1 MDKFKFKKEDYIL
14 YILNHLK
21 PEKSDLWKLN
31 KIAFL
36 VEFCYIYFKDK
47 DLSDAQYAAITHG
60 TVLDNYETILKNM
73 EKKKLIKLD
82 GYNIRIITDKKIAV
96 PENISNFIDPKIAKY
111 SEMTNGELK
120 AITHATDSYKITTK
134 NEKVMGGRIK
144 KSLALL
150 ETFFEE
156 GTKENDEISMGFNA
170 DKLPIFDRTKLVQY
184 EF

>member
-1 MDKFKFKKEDYIL
+1 MGNFKFKKEDYIL
-14 YILNHLK
+14 YILNHIE
-21 PEKSDLWKLN
+21 PEKSDLWRLN

-36 VEFCYIYFKDK
+36 VEFAYIYFNEK

-60 TVLDNYETILKNM
+60 AVLDDYKLIFKSM
-73 EKKKLIKLD
+73 GSKKLIKLD
-82 GYNIRIITDKKIAV
+82 GYNIRVITDKKVIA
-96 PENISNFIDPKIAKY
+96 PETISNFIDQKITKY
-111 SEMTNGELK
+111 SGMTNGELK

-156 GTKENDEISMGFNA
+156 GNDEGSIELKENE
-170 DKLPIFDRTKLVQY
+170 LPRIDRAKLVEY
-184 EF
+184 EP